1 VALSKWWSNA
11 SEATLDCTI
20 TFHGLLPESRL
31 ITMVCV
37 FFLALSILYSTT
49 MYVESCTGPDLVEVC
64 KKPPIDLMTESAFHP
79 SGVDK

>member
-1 VALSKWWSNA
+1 
-11 SEATLDCTI
+11 
-20 TFHGLLPESRL
+20 
-31 ITMVCV
+31 MVCV